1 MSETV
6 VAARPYTRFAA
17 VVGPLVVEG
26 KELSLRQLGVLFTI
40 AETDNTLSIGDVA
53 TKLNVEKPVVTRA
66 LDLLEALELVDRLPS
81 KDDGRLRVLKLTGAG
96 KKYLT
101 KLDKIVAK
109 AGV

>member
-1 MSETV
+1 MSDTV
-6 VAARPYTRFAA
+6 AVRPYTRFAA

-40 AETDNTLSIGDVA
+40 AETDNALSIGDVA
-53 TKLNVEKPVVTRA
+53 TKLKVAKPVVTRA
-66 LDLLEALELVDRLPS
+66 LDLLEASELVDRLPS
-81 KDDGRLRVLKLTGAG
+81 KEDGRLRVLKLTGAG

>member
-1 MSETV
+1 MSDTV
-6 VAARPYTRFAA
+6 AVRPYTRFAA

-40 AETDNTLSIGDVA
+40 AETDNALSICDVA
-53 TKLNVEKPVVTRA
+53 TNLKVQRPVVTRA
-66 LDLLEALELVDRLPS
+66 LNLLEASKLVDRLPS
-81 KDDGRLRVLKLTGAG
+81 KADGRLRVLKLTGAG

>member
-1 MSETV
+1 MSDTV
-6 VAARPYTRFAA
+6 AVRPYTRFAA
-17 VVGPLVVEG
+17 VVGPLVAEG
-26 KELSLRQLGVLFTI
+26 EELSLRQLGVLFTI
-40 AETDNTLSIGDVA
+40 AETDNALSIGDVA

-66 LDLLEALELVDRLPS
+66 LNLLEASELVDRLTS
-81 KDDGRLRVLKLTGAG
+81 KADGRLRVLKLTGAG